1 MACSQ
6 LVRRR
11 SPCGSAS
18 RRWAA
23 PLSCSQRCSRA
34 ASGSSRARRRQAC
47 QRAAQ
52 ASWSSVLSA
61 ANCAASEPQGHAGQQ
76 RALPI
81 GVRRAVERLQQ
92 LLQFGDLGAGPD
104 AALAERDRL
113 DAGGPQ
119 GFQHPAGLAVAAH
132 QHGDMPRAQRRAVE
146 PVALR
151 GVQAPRDVLGQLAQQ
166 PCADLGLRALA
177 PGPQL
182 QGGARLRFFERRLW
196 ACCRPAPAGRPDR
209 AAGRPWAGARTGR

>member
-1 MACSQ
+1 M
-6 LVRRR
+6 RRV
-11 SPCGSAS
+11 
-18 RRWAA
+18 
-23 PLSCSQRCSRA
+23 Q
-34 ASGSSRARRRQAC
+34 
-47 QRAAQ
+47 
-52 ASWSSVLSA
+52 
-61 ANCAASEPQGHAGQQ
+61 PQGHAGQQ

-81 GVRRAVERLQQ
+81 GVWRAVERLQQ

-104 AALAERDRL
+104 AALTERDRL

-166 PCADLGLRALA
+166 QCADLGLRALA

-182 QGGARLRFFERRLW
+182 QGGARLRFFERRFGL
-196 ACCRPAPAGRPDR
+196 AAGLHRQVGQTGLQEGLGLAPEQAVERLQQLGGGALVVLQGPDR
-209 AAGRPWAGARTGR
+209 LGLVACAQVGRQVGLAELVDGLLRVADQEATGRQFLPAA